1 MKKIVLIIILLLFTT
16 ISLVAQNNERNRIK
30 SLKTAFITNALELTS
45 KEAEKFWPIYNNYD
59 KNIHQI
65 RTVKMQQIARKI
77 KLAGGIDNLSEA
89 DSEEVLKEFLD
100 IDFNIANEKKKLHK
114 NLTGI
119 ISSKKM
125 IKLVRAEQNFNKEL
139 LKQFRERRK
148 INSPNRN

>member
-30 SLKTAFITNALELTS
+30 ALKTAFISNALELTS

-59 KNIHQI
+59 KNIHEI

-89 DSEEVLKEFLD
+89 DSEEVLKEFIN
-100 IDFNIANEKKKLHK
+100 IDFNIANEKKKLYK